1 MSNKYGD
8 PIDALREKGFDIH
21 FQSHARSI
29 LYGEFYSQLE
39 ELADSLLNIN
49 LPVTEIIGGG
59 GGEAK
64 FTQRLRKDLAS
75 KSWRKLNF
83 RVDKIVNGVPKESTS
98 HEVDHVREVAGVG
111 TLACEIEWNNK
122 DPFFD
127 RDLENFK
134 RLHAEGAISVGIV
147 ITRGESLQNSLE
159 AAVERFA
166 VLHNITSF
174 EDLEAMGYPPTT
186 VRKRRTV
193 LERVN
198 RDKNPTS
205 FSKAWANNFTK
216 DKYGTATTHW
226 NKLQDRINRGV
237 GNPCPLL
244 FIGIPASIIEFDNQ
258 YIDPLEDDAGEPAL
272 EAVALVRQLFDEVN
286 T

>member
-1 MSNKYGD
+1 MSNKYED
-8 PIDALREKGFDIH
+8 PIEALREKGFDIH

-29 LYGEFYSQLE
+29 LYGEFRSQLE
-39 ELADSLLNIN
+39 ELADSLLSIN
-49 LPVTEIIGGG
+49 LPITEIIGGG

-64 FTQRLRKDLAS
+64 FTQRLRKDLAK

-134 RLHAEGAISVGIV
+134 RLHSEGAISAGIV

-159 AAVERFA
+159 AAVEQFA
-166 VLHNITSF
+166 VQHNITSF
-174 EDLEAMGYPPTT
+174 DDLEAMGYPPTT
-186 VRKRRTV
+186 IRKKRTV
-193 LERVN
+193 LERVS

-226 NKLQDRINRGV
+226 NKLQDRIKRGV

-244 FIGIPASIIEFDNQ
+244 FIGIPASIIVFDDQ
-258 YIDPLEDDAGEPAL
+258 KIDPIEEDAPVEGVEIP
-272 EAVALVRQLFDEVN
+272 RQEVFLPPI
-286 T
+286 

>member
-1 MSNKYGD
+1 MSSEYND
-8 PIDALREKGFDIH
+8 PIGVLRDKGFDIH
-21 FQSHARSI
+21 FQSHAKSI
-29 LYGEFYSQLE
+29 LYGEFLSELE
-39 ELADSLLNIN
+39 ELAESLLKIN
-49 LPVTEIIGGG
+49 LPITEIIGGG

-64 FTQRLRKDLAS
+64 FTQRLRKDLAG
-75 KSWRKLNF
+75 KSWRKHNF
-83 RVDKIVNGVPKESTS
+83 IVEKIVDGVPKESTS
-98 HEVDHVREVAGVG
+98 HEVDHVRYVAGTG

-134 RLHAEGAISVGIV
+134 RLHAEGAISAGIV
-147 ITRGESLQNSLE
+147 ITRGQSLQDSLE

-166 VLHNITSF
+166 TLHNINSF
-174 EDLEAMGYPPTT
+174 DDLEAMGYPPTT
-186 VRKRRTV
+186 TRKRKAV
-193 LERVN
+193 LDRVN
-198 RDKNPTS
+198 REKNPVS
-205 FSKAWANNFTK
+205 FSKAWANNFTR

-226 NKLQDRINRGV
+226 NKLQDRIKRGV

-258 YIDPLEDDAGEPAL
+258 QIDPLDDETAEPVADVTI
-272 EAVALVRQLFDEVN
+272 AVQGLFDEIN